1 MTITILVDNATF
13 IDHYLLAEPGFSAY
27 IEDDGLSMLF
37 DLGYS
42 DIFRSNAAKM
52 KIDLSILDY
61 LVFSHGHLDHTWG
74 LDGLIRMYT
83 ELAFERFPSSKPI
96 ILAHPAI
103 FSSVED
109 GGIPELGPLIS
120 ETKLSRHFD
129 LKLSAGPL
137 AINDHWTFL
146 GAVPRKNGFEGKLR
160 FGRKEGETE
169 DDPVA
174 DDSALVYR
182 GKKGLV
188 ILTGCSH
195 SGICNIVEYAKE
207 VCGDDRVQD
216 IIGGFHLLDPSEEQL
231 TGTVDYFK
239 NASIPRIHPC
249 HCTDLRSKIALAS
262 AVQVAEIGVG
272 SKLQFQ

>member
-1 MTITILVDNATF
+1 MTITILVDNATL
-13 IDHYLLAEPGFSAY
+13 IDRYFLAEPGFSAF
-27 IEDDGLSMLF
+27 IEDGGTRILF

-42 DIFRSNAAKM
+42 DLFRTNAGKLR
-52 KIDLSILDY
+52 IDLSLLDY

-83 ELAFERFPSSKPI
+83 EFAFERFPSSKPI
-96 ILAHPAI
+96 VLAHPSI
-103 FSSVED
+103 FSSVEA
-109 GGIPELGPLIS
+109 GGIAELGPLVS
-120 ETKLSRHFD
+120 EAKLSRHFD
-129 LKLSAGPL
+129 LRLSAVPL
-137 AINDHWTFL
+137 AIDDRWTFL
-146 GAVPRKNGFEGKLR
+146 GAVPRKNVFEGKLR
-160 FGRKEGETE
+160 FGRKEGEIE

-195 SGICNIVEYAKE
+195 SGICNIVQYAKE

-231 TGTVDYFK
+231 EGTVDFFK
-239 NASIPRIHPC
+239 SAGIPRIHPC
-249 HCTDLRSKIALAS
+249 HCTDLRSKIALSS
-262 AVQVAEIGVG
+262 AVRVAEIGVG
-272 SKLQFQ
+272 SKLQFE